1 MQYTIRPA
9 IPNDIDEIIN
19 LCSEH
24 AEYERA
30 EYDAFGKKE
39 KLHAFLFSN
48 QPRFFCLIVEN
59 ASGILG
65 YAAYMFEFSMWD
77 AELYMHMDCLY
88 LRPHARGFGIGEAII
103 KEISKKCV
111 KHQYQIMQW
120 HTPTFNE
127 RAIKFYNRIG
137 ATSKQKTRFYLDEQI
152 IQILAK

>member
-48 QPRFFCLIVEN
+48 QPRFFLFNSRKRI
-59 ASGILG
+59 
-65 YAAYMFEFSMWD
+65 WD
-77 AELYMHMDCLY
+77 FRLC
-88 LRPHARGFGIGEAII
+88 
-103 KEISKKCV
+103 
-111 KHQYQIMQW
+111 
-120 HTPTFNE
+120 
-127 RAIKFYNRIG
+127 RI
-137 ATSKQKTRFYLDEQI
+137 YV
-152 IQILAK
+152 